1 MTTALIA
8 LAVATAAT
16 AWVSEILVH
25 SLGAFATAVGL
36 SEFFISV
43 VIVAIVGNAA
53 EHGGAIVIARNGK
66 MRLASEIAISSS
78 AQVGAARHSRRDA
91 ALPALL
97 ASSGARVPLVG
108 AVRDGSCR
116 GGRRGSRVGR
126 PLEPAG
132 GWDPRPRVRGCGR
145 RLLPRGRHV
154 SIV

>member
-1 MTTALIA
+1 M
-8 LAVATAAT
+8 ATGAT

-78 AQVGAARHSRRDA
+78 AQVG
-91 ALPALL
+91 LL
-97 ASSGARVPLVG
+97 VIPVVTLLSLLFSHHSGARVPLDRSSF
-108 AVRDGSCR
+108 AMAAAAARRR
-116 GGRRGSRVGR
+116 GGRVGR

-132 GWDPRPRVRGCGR
+132 GRAPRPRVRGGRR
-145 RLLPRGRHV
+145 RLLPRRRPV
-154 SIV
+154 NIV